1 MAETLTAQAVWFSAP
16 RTVELRTEAVPLPG
30 PGNLRVQTIASA
42 LSQGTERLVYRGEV
56 PADLPLE
63 LPTLAGSFGF
73 PIKYG
78 YAAVG
83 RVRDVGPDV
92 TTHAPGDLVFALHPH
107 QTIFNL
113 PAASALR
120 LPAEIDP
127 LLGVFTANLE
137 TAVNIVH
144 DTPLHFGETALVFGQ
159 GVVGLLVAQVLR
171 LAGARRVIA
180 VEPAPLRR
188 DLARRAGVDLAL
200 APAADLQAGIRAAN
214 QGRAPDVVIEVSGSS
229 TALQAAI
236 DAVVEDGTVVVASW
250 YGTKSVQLMLG
261 AHFHRGRVRL
271 ISSQVGRLNPVLG
284 TRWNYARRSATVL
297 DLLPRLVL
305 ADLITHRIPLADAPA
320 AYRLID
326 EQADTIGQVI
336 LTYPAHHG

>member
-1 MAETLTAQAVWFSAP
+1 MAESLTAQAVWFSAP
-16 RTVELRTEAVPLPG
+16 RSVELRTEIVPAPG
-30 PGNLRVQTIASA
+30 PGLVRVQTIASA
-42 LSQGTERLVYRGEV
+42 VSHGTERLVYRGEV
-56 PADLPLE
+56 SPDLPLD

-113 PAASALR
+113 PATAALR
-120 LPAEIDP
+120 LPLAIDP
-127 LLGVFTANLE
+127 LLGVFIANLE

-144 DTPLHFGETALVFGQ
+144 DTPLYFGETALIFGQ
-159 GVVGLLVAQVLR
+159 GIVGLLVAQVLR

-188 DLARRAGVDLAL
+188 DLARRAGVDVVLT
-200 APAADLQAGIRAAN
+200 PTADLPDRIRAAN
-214 QGRAPDVVIEVSGSS
+214 AGRACDVVIEASGSGV
-229 TALQAAI
+229 ALQAAI
-236 DAVVEDGTVVVASW
+236 DNVVQDGAVVVASW
-250 YGTKSVQLMLG
+250 YGTKPVQLMLG
-261 AHFHRGRVRL
+261 QHFHRGRVRL

-284 TRWNYARRSATVL
+284 TRWDYARRSATVL
-297 DLLPRLVL
+297 DLLPQLVL
-305 ADLITHRIPLADAPA
+305 SDLITHRIPLADAPA

-326 EQADTIGQVI
+326 EQPDRIGQIV
-336 LTYPAHHG
+336 LTYV